1 MKLLI
6 VDDEVQI
13 RNGLKDTIDWHSI
26 GINSVLTA
34 RNGIE
39 ALQIFNNETP
49 DIVLTDIRMPGMDGL
64 ELSVQIKTVLPDTKI
79 YLISGYSDFNYAKQ
93 AISIGVEDYFVK
105 PVDINVLMSKIQS
118 SVNDIKKS
126 KSRKSIHSHNSV
138 SIKNKFFSRLIK
150 DSQDSSPTPLETLHK
165 MEIYFN
171 NSSILCL
178 LAELDNFDILIQKYG
193 HQKIYELKEDLEKK
207 IYASVYGTFPVV
219 SYNDFESKHIVFFVN
234 QVNAN
239 NIKILKNIINNFLF
253 RYLDTDQYQATITVA
268 AGNIINSINFSA
280 AYKDALNTLK
290 YKFFLGGGIVFFPD
304 DIKHRSYTDIIP
316 PHKYER
322 EIIKAIEQQDANQLF
337 QVTKILFD
345 SYRFAKPS
353 EIILIKQY
361 LYDIFEII
369 QASLKHIAV
378 KNLHKI
384 NLEKYNQ
391 TPKATECLD
400 DYIIWIEEFALEH
413 LEKLNKT
420 APGASSWFVERAK
433 EYIDN
438 NFSDDITLDDVAVY
452 VNRNPNYLS
461 HEFKKQTGITFTEY
475 LNNKRIEEAKRL
487 LRSTSDM
494 TYEIAEK
501 VGYYNYRYFS
511 QMFKKVVGLTP
522 TQYRQ
527 QS

>member
-118 SVNDIKKS
+118 SVNDIKS
-126 KSRKSIHSHNSV
+126 KSCKSIHSHNSV

-280 AYKDALNTLK
+280 AYKDA
-290 YKFFLGGGIVFFPD
+290 P
-304 DIKHRSYTDIIP
+304 
-316 PHKYER
+316 
-322 EIIKAIEQQDANQLF
+322 
-337 QVTKILFD
+337 
-345 SYRFAKPS
+345 
-353 EIILIKQY
+353 
-361 LYDIFEII
+361 
-369 QASLKHIAV
+369 
-378 KNLHKI
+378 
-384 NLEKYNQ
+384 
-391 TPKATECLD
+391 
-400 DYIIWIEEFALEH
+400 
-413 LEKLNKT
+413 
-420 APGASSWFVERAK
+420 
-433 EYIDN
+433 
-438 NFSDDITLDDVAVY
+438 
-452 VNRNPNYLS
+452 
-461 HEFKKQTGITFTEY
+461 
-475 LNNKRIEEAKRL
+475 
-487 LRSTSDM
+487 
-494 TYEIAEK
+494 
-501 VGYYNYRYFS
+501 
-511 QMFKKVVGLTP
+511 
-522 TQYRQ
+522 
-527 QS
+527 